1 MDNMDAGEL
10 RIFLTAI
17 VYFIAI
23 SIIAYSS
30 LYAGLVA
37 CNLLGLN

>member
-30 LYAGLVA
+30 LYAGFVA